1 MQLLIS
7 AIVTAAG
14 AGALAVATGALSLAD
29 KPVSGPPPSHTF
41 KPAFSENFDSARI
54 DPAKWIFAFYNPA
67 KETPSVAKRNLWG
80 NAERQ
85 IYMDRAFLGLGID
98 PFSLNDGVLTIE
110 AKPLQ
115 PAERALVASE
125 IVRQPSD
132 IANSALKDVTYSSGL
147 ISSRGRF
154 SQTYGYFEI
163 RARWTRGKG
172 IWPAFWLLPEKG
184 IWPPE
189 IDVME
194 AHGDKPGVT
203 FQTLHSR
210 FPTEPTRTIKLPA
223 ADGEFHTYGMLWLA
237 DKISFYVDD
246 KLTGSEATP
255 ADMHQPM
262 YVLANL
268 AIGGNWPG
276 DPDASTRFPA
286 RMEID
291 YVRAWSIAGKPTSAR

>member
-7 AIVTAAG
+7 AIVAG
-14 AGALAVATGALSLAD
+14 AAALVVATNALDLSD
-29 KPVSGPPPSHTF
+29 KPESGPPRSHVFTPSF
-41 KPAFSENFDSARI
+41 EDDFNGAQVDQS
-54 DPAKWIFAFYNPA
+54 KWIFAFYDPA
-67 KETPSVAKRNLWG
+67 KETPTVAKRNLWG
-80 NAERQ
+80 NSERQ
-85 IYMDRAFLGLGID
+85 VYMDRDYLGLGID
-98 PFSLNDGVLTIE
+98 PFSVQGGALTIS
-110 AKPLQ
+110 AKPLA
-115 PAERALVASE
+115 PAQRALVVSE
-125 IVRQPSD
+125 VARQPRE
-132 IANSALKDVTYSSGL
+132 IANSPLKNVTYSSGM

-154 SQTYGYFEI
+154 SQMYGYFEV
-163 RARWTRGKG
+163 RARWTGGKG
-172 IWPAFWLLPEKG
+172 VWPAFWLLPEKG
-184 IWPPE
+184 GWPPE

-210 FPTEPTRTIKLPA
+210 FPTKETRTIRLPA
-223 ADGEFHTYGMLWLA
+223 DDGEFHTYGTLWLA

-276 DPDASTRFPA
+276 DPDAATPFPA
-286 RMEID
+286 KMEID
-291 YVRAWSIAGKPTSAR
+291 YVRAWSVKGTPTSVR